1 VAVDPVEA
9 AHLLRRAEYVVR
21 PERLAQLTLLTR
33 DQAVDNVL
41 AVETGVAIP
50 SYVDHDIKDEGW
62 QQWVYAGQWW
72 LDRMTDC
79 PRPVLEKMTWFWHGH
94 FTSSWDK
101 VNSAKAMTTQN
112 KLFRDMALGNVREMA
127 QAMALQPAMLY
138 YLDNAENVSSSPNQ
152 NFARELLELF
162 TIGVGNYTEDDVT
175 ACARAWTGYNINW
188 DTEEYEYHG
197 WDHDTGQKTFLG
209 VTQNWNGPQI
219 IDFLLRD
226 NATTVEQAARLL
238 SLKLWRFFASSTP
251 SAQVINDLTASL
263 VNNHMDI
270 RPWVRTLFTHPDFYL
285 PETMSGLV
293 RSPIDFIVAA
303 NYHAGFRTAVTYP
316 NTEMVCHPEWYVEGM
331 GQVPFA
337 PPNVSGWKTN
347 GYWVNSSMMSARAE
361 YARHLTWMLRHDGAN
376 DLISGPNDTLIPS
389 DVVVDTLAARFG
401 VTLCAETRD
410 AMIAY
415 SQQTRVSEPWG
426 SWWESTNLLTMMM
439 ISPEFQQA

>member
-1 VAVDPVEA
+1 MDPVEA

-21 PERLAQLTLLTR
+21 PERLAALTPLTR
-33 DQAVDNVL
+33 EQAVDNVL

-79 PRPVLEKMTWFWHGH
+79 SRPVLEKMTWFWHGH

-112 KLFRDMALGNVREMA
+112 KLFRDMALGNVRELA

-138 YLDNAENVSSSPNQ
+138 YLDNAENVASSPNQ

-162 TIGVGNYTEDDVT
+162 TIGVGHYTEDDVT
-175 ACARAWTGYNINW
+175 ACARAWTGYNLNW
-188 DTEEYEYHG
+188 DTEEYQYDGH
-197 WDHDTGQKTFLG
+197 DHDNEQKTFLG

-219 IDFLLRD
+219 IDFLLQG
-226 NATTVEQAARLL
+226 NSTTKGQAAELL
-238 SLKLWRFFASSTP
+238 SRKLWKFFADDAPSTEVIQHLVGVLSST
-251 SAQVINDLTASL
+251 
-263 VNNHMDI
+263 MDI
-270 RPWVRTLFTHPDFYL
+270 RPWVKALFMHDEFYSAK
-285 PETMSGLV
+285 TRSGLV

-303 NYHAGFRTAVTYP
+303 NYYAGFRTAVTYP
-316 NTEMVCHPEWYVEGM
+316 DTEMVCHPEWYVEGM

-361 YARHLTWMLRHDGAN
+361 YARHLTWMLRHEGAN

-415 SQQTRVSEPWG
+415 SQRTRVSEPWG
-426 SWWESTNLLTMMM
+426 SWWESTNLLTMIM

>member
-1 VAVDPVEA
+1 MDPVAA
-9 AHLLRRAEYVVR
+9 AHLLRRAEFVVR
-21 PERLAQLTLLTR
+21 PERLSALTAKELDL
-33 DQAVDNVL
+33 AVDDVL
-41 AVETGVAIP
+41 AVETNVPIP
-50 SYVDHDIKDEGW
+50 SYVNHDIEDEGW

-79 PRPVLEKMTWFWHGH
+79 SRPLLEKMTWFWHGH

-112 KLFRDMALGNVREMA
+112 KLFRDKALGNVRDMA

-138 YLDNAENVSSSPNQ
+138 YLDNAENVASSPNP

-162 TIGVGNYTEDDVT
+162 TIGVGHYTEDDVV
-175 ACARAWTGYNINW
+175 ACARAWTGYNVNW
-188 DTEEYEYHG
+188 DTYEYEYHAD
-197 WDHDTGQKTFLG
+197 DHDDGMKTFMG
-209 VTQNWNGPQI
+209 VTQRWTGPQI
-219 IDFLLRD
+219 IDFLLDRD
-226 NATTVEQAARLL
+226 GEPAGHAARLL
-238 SLKLWRFFASSTP
+238 SLKLWKFFASQTP
-251 SAQVINDLTASL
+251 PDGVIDTLADELLANDWE
-263 VNNHMDI
+263 I
-270 RPWVRTLFTHPDFYL
+270 RPWVKALFTHSAFYS

-293 RSPIDFIVAA
+293 RSPMDFIVAA
-303 NYHAGFRTAVTYP
+303 NYYAGIRTAVTYP
-316 NTEMVCHPEWYVEGM
+316 NKPEDAVCHPEWYVEGM

-347 GYWVNSSMMSARAE
+347 GYWVNSSMMGVRAE
-361 YARHLTWMLRHDGAN
+361 YARHLTWMLRDNGAN

-415 SQQTRVSEPWG
+415 SQRTRVSEPWG
-426 SWWESTNLLTMMM
+426 NWWESTNLLTMIM